1 MKKDITRAIIDATI
15 DRGLREI
22 YEDPRRSIRKFADLG
37 RMFNKAR
44 FTKNLYDIFQDLLR
58 NDDSPYYVA
67 IEHLLQYTSR
77 KNLKDVGINI
87 GYNSFTKGGKLI
99 RSLSEKKNIHAP
111 WDLIIRLDPANKT
124 GITPGELIP
133 FIAQGRK
140 LGVFSYAIRLE
151 NDMSYFEDLLKVFI
165 TYDDCAFFFVLPDEE
180 ISSEYLPLI
189 SSCSNVI
196 YILPAFGD
204 SCGTNSHM
212 LKKKQVW
219 TGLYAYY
226 DESDAENTISDD
238 SVWDYIPQECSFLFF
253 IAKDGVPMKYIEKT
267 AQRVKEMRIAPTV
280 PLFLFDLYGDS
291 MQIQRLI
298 SGNELFYEILSDGA
312 IHTSSGD
319 IASKGG
325 LPDLEQLFSGSLA

>member
-77 KNLKDVGINI
+77 KNLKDFGINI

-99 RSLSEKKNIHAP
+99 RSLAEKKKMEAP
-111 WDLIIRLDPANKT
+111 WDLIIRLNPQSKEGT
-124 GITPGELIP
+124 TPGDLIS
-133 FIAQGRK
+133 FIAEGRK
-140 LGVFSYAIRLE
+140 YGVYSYAIRLE
-151 NDMSYFEDLLKVFI
+151 NDLSYFEDLLKVFL
-165 TYDDCAFFFVLPDEE
+165 TYDDCAFFFMLPDKE
-180 ISSEYLPLI
+180 IDRELLPLA

-212 LKKKQVW
+212 LKKYQIW
-219 TGLYAYY
+219 TALYAYY
-226 DESDAENTISDD
+226 DESDCESMTSVD

-253 IAKDGVPMKYIEKT
+253 VAKDGVSNECIEKT
-267 AQRVKEMRIAPTV
+267 ALRVKEMRVSPIV

-291 MQIQRLI
+291 IQIQRLI
-298 SGNELFYEILSDGA
+298 SGKEYFYEILSDGTVR
-312 IHTSSGD
+312 TSRGD
-319 IASKGG
+319 LNSKSG
-325 LPDLEQLFSGSLA
+325 LPDLEKLFSGTLD